1 MFDPRRQ
8 TGSWLTLIVIAVL
21 IATLALAAGCKKKP
35 GEVAH
40 AGDDH
45 SGHNHAGHD
54 HSEHEVAQA
63 PAENLVKPAES
74 VTPAVTP
81 TEKPTDPPAEPRAPE
96 PPKPSLRDVIARAR
110 SWGPAYKS
118 WYGKAAP
125 EFTVTDLA
133 GKEHKLSDY
142 RGKDVMLVF
151 WATWCPP
158 CRMEIPHLKE
168 LRKTVGA
175 DKLAILAITY
185 EQPLLVKKFVGDNK
199 IDYAVVLEKGTLP
212 APFGVKRIYQ
222 TSGIPCSFF
231 VNPDGK
237 IKLATSGLMRLS
249 DMQAILGAE

>member
-1 MFDPRRQ
+1 MFDPRKQ
-8 TGSWLTLIVIAVL
+8 TGSWLTLVVIAVL
-21 IATLALAAGCKKKP
+21 IAALAVAAGCKKKP

-45 SGHNHAGHD
+45 SGHDHAVGDHSGHD
-54 HSEHEVAQA
+54 HSEHEVVQT
-63 PAENLVKPAES
+63 PAENPVDPPKPA
-74 VTPAVTP
+74 PTP
-81 TEKPTDPPAEPRAPE
+81 TNPPTEPKAPE
-96 PPKPSLRDVIARAR
+96 PPKPSLGDIIAKAR
-110 SWGPAYKS
+110 GWGSAYKS
-118 WYGKAAP
+118 WYGKEAP

-133 GKEHKLSDY
+133 GKEYKLSDY

-168 LRKTVGA
+168 LRKTVGE

-185 EQPLLVKKFVGDNK
+185 EQPELVKRFVGDNK

-249 DMQAILGAE
+249 DMQAILRAE